1 MAFLA
6 RSEIEKL
13 ANSEVEST
21 GKKLFLKDTFDPK
34 MLQQCSYDLRLGSEV
49 YIVGN
54 KVPDRLT
61 RAKDYISLPPGQF
74 AMLTCHEWLAI
85 PSHLMAFITLR
96 SSFKFQGLV
105 NISGFHVDPTFEGKL
120 LFAVQNVGP
129 SDIRLRYLDPTFTI
143 FFAEVQGST
152 GSGRDR
158 APLSGIRLQDVQSLG
173 GGSVS
178 LAKLKKELDTVRLMV
193 LVYGPFAVA
202 AFIALL
208 INLFK
213 VLTTPAH

>member
-6 RSEIEKL
+6 RSEIKNL
-13 ANSEVEST
+13 AENEIAVT
-21 GKKLFLKDTFDPK
+21 GKKLFLKETFEPD

-49 YIVGN
+49 YIVGK
-54 KVPDRLT
+54 KVPNRLSKT
-61 RAKDYISLPPGQF
+61 KDFISLSPGQF
-74 AMLTCHEWLAI
+74 AMLTCHEWLAM
-85 PSHLMAFITLR
+85 PPHLMAFITLR
-96 SSFKFQGLV
+96 SSFKFQGLI
-105 NISGFHVDPTFEGKL
+105 NISGFHVDPSFEGRL

-129 SDIRLRYLDPTFTI
+129 SDIRLRYLEPTFTI
-143 FFAEVQGST
+143 FFGEVQGST
-152 GSGRDR
+152 GPGRDR
-158 APLSGIRLQDVQSLG
+158 PPLSGIRLQDVQNLG

-178 LAKLKKELDTVRLMV
+178 LAKLKKELDTVRLMI

-213 VLTTPAH
+213 ASATPH